1 MFRFIQYSLVCMLVN
16 GFIGAYTNGW
26 ARTSRTMLSSEK
38 RGVANELMIQPQSDV
53 QTLELVLPVNL
64 DVKFLDIFF
73 PFPDKN
79 NDKDGNGTSVRLP
92 DNPPPKPVF
101 WASLV

>member
-1 MFRFIQYSLVCMLVN
+1 MLVN

-26 ARTSRTMLSSEK
+26 TTTSSTKMSSEK

-53 QTLELVLPVNL
+53 QTLELILPVNL

-79 NDKDGNGTSVRLP
+79 NDKNGNGTSVRLP
-92 DNPPPKPVF
+92 DKPPPKPVF
-101 WASLV
+101 GVSLV